1 MISQLLK
8 LIEDVNQKQQIM
20 KDKDANV
27 TKTKEE
33 LEAKVEELQVKLTAI
48 NDQITKNKGKDA
60 DRYKEVM
67 KKAVESIGNLLKT

>member
-1 MISQLLK
+1 MITQLLK

>member
-1 MISQLLK
+1 MITQLLK

-48 NDQITKNKGKDA
+48 NDQITKNKGKDT

>member
-20 KDKDANV
+20 KGKDTNV

-48 NDQITKNKGKDA
+48 NDSITKNKGKDA

>member
-1 MISQLLK
+1 
-8 LIEDVNQKQQIM
+8 M

-48 NDQITKNKGKDA
+48 ND
-60 DRYKEVM
+60 
-67 KKAVESIGNLLKT
+67 